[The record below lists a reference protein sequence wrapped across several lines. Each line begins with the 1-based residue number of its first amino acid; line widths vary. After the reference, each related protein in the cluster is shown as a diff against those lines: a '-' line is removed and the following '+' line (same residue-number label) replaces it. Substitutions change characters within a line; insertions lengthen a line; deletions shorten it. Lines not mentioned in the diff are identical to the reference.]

1 MKKISIYPLIYL
13 ILGILFVASVSAEQ
27 VHLNWGAS
35 SGVVDGY
42 RIYYGNS
49 SSDRSN
55 NIDVGN
61 VTDYIISN
69 LSCEQNYYF
78 VVRAYN
84 QYGEGG
90 PSPEVSWSCPN
101 STVGVQGQYTNT
113 ITVSSVT
120 ELENAVSSLQ
130 PDTKIL
136 IEDGVYPLT
145 RTLYINGVQHVALVG
160 ASGNREGVVIKGPGM
175 ANKNFGNASIGVLV
189 ENVQDILI
197 ENLSVQDFYYHDIMI
212 KQTQSPILR
221 NLHLKDAGQQL
232 IKVSAG
238 QDASSYSD
246 NGIIEKC
253 LIEFTDRAK
262 SWYTNGIDALAVKD
276 WIVRDNV
283 IRNILAPKGQLA
295 GPAILFW
302 QNSIDTVIERNR
314 IINCDR
320 GIAFGDSSGPG
331 QYARDGETT
340 YDHQGGIIRNNF
352 IYRDQPGDVGISVNK
367 AKDFKILN
375 NTVILNNTFPWT
387 IEYRFSSSN
396 GIVANNL
403 TDGPIQ
409 ARDGAH
415 ATLVTNVTNAQA
427 SWFQDV
433 SSGNLHLTSQASTAL
448 NHATSYLDVSDDI
461 DGQSRGASPDI
472 GADEFSGAS
481 SALPPPSSIT
491 ATAANSIDLSWSS
504 VSGAVGYN
512 VYRSTTSGSG
522 YVKINGSSPVS
533 GTSYKD
539 KNTVPGTT
547 YYYVVTSVNSKG
559 QESAYSKEAHATE
572 PGGNQAPSLTS
583 ITAVPNPADN
593 PRRNIT
599 FTVSASDSDGD
610 PLSYNINFGDGTS
623 SSSGSTVTHAYKSK
637 GTYNV
642 TATVSDNH
650 GHSVSKTLQVVVNDN
665 KPVKVTGV
673 QAK

>member
-1 MKKISIYPLIYL
+1 MI
-13 ILGILFVASVSAEQ
+13 Q
-27 VHLNWGAS
+27 
-35 SGVVDGY
+35 
-42 RIYYGNS
+42 
-49 SSDRSN
+49 
-55 NIDVGN
+55 
-61 VTDYIISN
+61 
-69 LSCEQNYYF
+69 
-78 VVRAYN
+78 
-84 QYGEGG
+84 
-90 PSPEVSWSCPN
+90 
-101 STVGVQGQYTNT
+101 
-113 ITVSSVT
+113 
-120 ELENAVSSLQ
+120 
-130 PDTKIL
+130 
-136 IEDGVYPLT
+136 
-145 RTLYINGVQHVALVG
+145 NGVHNVMITGSTGDRDA
-160 ASGNREGVVIKGPGM
+160 VVIKGHGM
-175 ANKNFGNASIGVLV
+175 NNSDYGSAGFGIVIRNA
-189 ENVQDILI
+189 QDIIIQNLTI
-197 ENLSVQDFYYHDIMI
+197 EDFYYHDIMVDSGAGASNLEL
-212 KQTQSPILR
+212 K
-221 NLHLKDAGQQL
+221 NLHLKDAGEQL
-232 IKVSAG
+232 IKISATPG
-238 QDASSYSD
+238 QTSYCD
-246 NGIIEKC
+246 NGLVENC
-253 LIEFTDRAK
+253 LIEYTNRAK
-262 SWYTNGIDALAVKD
+262 SGYTNGISALAVKD
-276 WIVRDNV
+276 WVVRYNTFKN
-283 IRNILAPKGQLA
+283 IRAPEGQLA

-302 QNSIDTVIERNR
+302 QNSMDTVIERNR

-320 GIAFGDSSGPG
+320 GIAFGDSSGPS

-340 YDHQGGIIRNNF
+340 YDHQGGMIRNNF

-481 SALPPPSSIT
+481 SALPPPSIIT

-512 VYRSTTSGSG
+512 VYRSTTSGLG
-522 YVKINGSSPVS
+522 YVKINGSSPVT
-533 GTSYKD
+533 GTSYVD

-572 PGGNQAPSLTS
+572 PGGNQAPTLTS
-583 ITAVPNPADN
+583 ITAVPNPANN

-599 FTVSASDSDGD
+599 FTVSASDGDGD

-623 SSSGSTVTHAYKSK
+623 SSSGKTVIHAYKSK

-642 TATVSDNH
+642 TATVSDDH
-650 GHSVSKTLQVVVNDN
+650 GHSVSKTLQVVVNDT